1 MDKQTMGT
9 FDDSNSPNP
18 QYSIFGGLQF
28 PPTSPLSTLAAA
40 QYRPVPG
47 ATFPNP
53 AASAP
58 GPLAIPSAQPPIFL
72 SPPDPSNAASA
83 PPPNPLGSLGSAI
96 TNGISNHALTLMA
109 LGAGIAQGGV
119 GKGLADAATAAAA
132 ERNRQLQQL
141 NLLQTYKA
149 LTDGGVPPQEA
160 QAAIGNPSLMRALA
174 AKYLGPRSPGAI
186 APVSNASPTPGSA
199 PSGLAPNYRGNAPRV
214 AALGATAFP
223 PVAPALPAATAPE
236 NGPLTF
242 SNPFDFS
249 NADLQGNYLWNKLMF
264 DPRPLPSNSFFLG
277 NPDPGSDLFSAAP
290 LNPPGGSPIVP
301 TKFR

>member
-40 QYRPVPG
+40 QYRPTPG

-58 GPLAIPSAQPPIFL
+58 GLLAIPPAQPPIFL
-72 SPPDPSNAASA
+72 SPPNPADAASA
-83 PPPNPLGSLGSAI
+83 QPSNPLASLGSAI

-132 ERNRQLQQL
+132 EHNRQLQQL
-141 NLLQTYKA
+141 NFLQTYKA

-174 AKYLGPRSPGAI
+174 ARYLGPRSPGNTAGTPAALASAAVVPPNVPNGAAYSPSPMPASAANDLGPNVQGDATNVML
-186 APVSNASPTPGSA
+186 APASA
-199 PSGLAPNYRGNAPRV
+199 PS
-214 AALGATAFP
+214 
-223 PVAPALPAATAPE
+223 LPANVTAGAAYSPTR
-236 NGPLTF
+236 NMWRDRAGNRF
-242 SNPFDFS
+242 
-249 NADLQGNYLWNKLMF
+249 DLQGN
-264 DPRPLPSNSFFLG
+264 
-277 NPDPGSDLFSAAP
+277 A
-290 LNPPGGSPIVP
+290 VP
-301 TKFR
+301 